1 MGYIIL
7 ESYPIFQYYSSIISH
22 KIDTGIFYWNKH
34 GVILKNSGIIL
45 EMFLRSLVFPHR
57 WPWPWQVLF
66 ALIGGKDNFRPP
78 QQRKFLY
85 CITVYVYIYT
95 ITIPEQVEYGHV
107 KSNSLKLEYRLK
119 YYLYIF
125 NLCVYAQN
133 TYIYHRCTYIIMC
146 DVFYIRVIFFC

>member
-1 MGYIIL
+1 MGYILL
-7 ESYPIFQYYSSIISH
+7 ESHPIFQYYSSIISH

-34 GVILKNSGIIL
+34 GAILKNSGIIL

-85 CITVYVYIYT
+85 CITLYIYIYYNNPGIGT
-95 ITIPEQVEYGHV
+95 GRIWTFQ
-107 KSNSLKLEYRLK
+107 SNSLKLEYL
-119 YYLYIF
+119 
-125 NLCVYAQN
+125 
-133 TYIYHRCTYIIMC
+133 
-146 DVFYIRVIFFC
+146 